1 MSLTTSSK
9 ILTSSWLATSLQC
22 SKRVLRIPRQLD
34 VMPTSHNVAAVCLH
48 TNEDDCKTTR
58 VSLLLSKFRYN
69 LPKVQIIYMYQHPK
83 IQGIEKKVAKHNS
96 IITTSVPTED
106 GPQKTQSKER
116 GKKHYHNK
124 NNNNFAGPLT

>member
-1 MSLTTSSK
+1 MSLTTKSES
-9 ILTSSWLATSLQC
+9 LTSSWLATSLQC

-58 VSLLLSKFRYN
+58 VSLLLSKFRNN

-96 IITTSVPTED
+96 IITTTVPTED
-106 GPQKTQSKER
+106 GPQKTQS
-116 GKKHYHNK
+116 
-124 NNNNFAGPLT
+124 